1 MIEDMEKEMKDIYAK
16 PNTGAGSDE
25 EELTG

>member
-1 MIEDMEKEMKDIYAK
+1 MIEDMERDMYAK
-16 PNTGAGSDE
+16 PSTGAGSDE